1 MVEGLAGVVEDCRG
15 NSSRRV
21 RTRVTW
27 GQRLW
32 SLTLS
37 VDPQHDGSV
46 VGMQVKEK
54 GCADQVLGEIP
65 EERNRPEGNQ

>member
-1 MVEGLAGVVEDCRG
+1 MGSGG
-15 NSSRRV
+15 GSR
-21 RTRVTW
+21 W
-27 GQRLW
+27 EQGSGSG

-54 GCADQVLGEIP
+54 GRADQVLGEIP
-65 EERNRPEGNQ
+65 EERNRPEGNR